1 MSSETMAL
9 AESADAGH
17 FVALKTKQ
25 IFGLKTASRG
35 FCKTDHISLEEHLK
49 CSKVIQ
55 DLRLRVD
62 ITRLWEM
69 VKLGEKEVYWVDKT
83 HQLTDPLTKYG
94 ATAVRLM
101 DVLKCGKLWDETI
114 MKICI

>member
-1 MSSETMAL
+1 MHGNNRVVPITWKSKKLERVTKSPMSSETMAL

-62 ITRLWEM
+62 ITRL
-69 VKLGEKEVYWVDKT
+69 
-83 HQLTDPLTKYG
+83 
-94 ATAVRLM
+94 
-101 DVLKCGKLWDETI
+101 
-114 MKICI
+114 